1 MTAFIILFFCAAV
14 ALMLSIWLAS
24 EKSPLQVFDTPNERS
39 LHEHPIPGTGGL
51 AIIVSLCI
59 GWGILAWQDGWP
71 GPMGWIAVSAL
82 LAAAVSFA
90 DDLHEL
96 PPGIRLLVHAMAA
109 AVLISGGIVLPW
121 GWLGTG
127 LTFLAIIW
135 MLNLYNFMDGMDG
148 FAGGMAVAG
157 FGFLGAAGWMAGNET
172 YAWYCWVVATAALGF
187 LWVNFPPA
195 KIFMGDAGSATLGL
209 LAAGFSLWG
218 IHDGL
223 FSLWLPLLVFSPF
236 IVDATITLIRRG
248 LRGEKVWQAHRTHYY
263 QRLVQAG
270 WGHKKTVL
278 TEYVLM
284 LSAGLTAILLL
295 LYPRWGIIG
304 LISWCAIFILLAYM
318 VEHQCIK
325 PKEGM
330 G

>member
-1 MTAFIILFFCAAV
+1 MNGIAIALTASCGLTLWFT
-14 ALMLSIWLAS
+14 SGY
-24 EKSPLQVFDTPNERS
+24 SPLRIVDSPNARS
-39 LHEHPIPGTGGL
+39 LHESPTPRTGGIAIL
-51 AIIVSLCI
+51 SGIALAWGYMAMSGLWPSEMNWIVVAAIIVAAISLLDDFVDLPPLPKFATH
-59 GWGILAWQDGWP
+59 G
-71 GPMGWIAVSAL
+71 
-82 LAAAVSFA
+82 LAAAV
-90 DDLHEL
+90 
-96 PPGIRLLVHAMAA
+96 LVAGG
-109 AVLISGGIVLPW
+109 LILPW
-121 GWLGTG
+121 GVAGIVITWL
-127 LTFLAIIW
+127 AVVW

-148 FAGGMAVAG
+148 FAGGMTVAG
-157 FGFLGAAGWMAGNET
+157 FGFLGLAGWMAGSET
-172 YAWYCWVVATAALGF
+172 YALYCWIVSASALGF
-187 LWVNFPPA
+187 LCFNFPPA
-195 KIFMGDAGSATLGL
+195 RIFMGDAGSATLGL

>member
-1 MTAFIILFFCAAV
+1 
-14 ALMLSIWLAS
+14 MLSIWLVS

-59 GWGILAWQDGWP
+59 GWGILAWQSGWP

-82 LAAAVSFA
+82 LAAAISFA

-121 GWLGTG
+121 GWLGIG

-157 FGFLGAAGWMAGNET
+157 FTFLGIAGWWGGAQA
-172 YAWYCWVVATAALGF
+172 YALYCWTVGASALGF
-187 LWVNFPPA
+187 LLFNFPPA
-195 KIFMGDAGSATLGL
+195 RIFMGDVGSATLGL
-209 LAAGFSLWG
+209 LAAAFSLWG

-223 FSLWLPLLVFSPF
+223 FPIWFPLLVFSPF
-236 IVDATITLIRRG
+236 IVDATMTLLRRAW
-248 LRGEKVWQAHRTHYY
+248 RKEKVWLAHRTHYY

-270 WGHKKTVL
+270 WGHKKTVMV
-278 TEYVLM
+278 EYALM
-284 LSAGLTAILLL
+284 LSAGISATVLL
-295 LYPRWGIIG
+295 LYPGWRIAG
-304 LISWCAIFILLAYM
+304 LIIWCAIYILLAY
-318 VEHQCIK
+318 VTDRCWAK
-325 PKEGM
+325 ARGSKA
-330 G
+330 